1 MEEYML
7 YKMEKEM
14 KLDKKETRAMF
25 KDIRKDYSRKD
36 RQTRD
41 SWILYT
47 IGLVGLCGIILGLA
61 IGKLF

>member
-1 MEEYML
+1 
-7 YKMEKEM
+7 M

-25 KDIRKDYSRKD
+25 KDIRKDYSRKE
-36 RQTRD
+36 RQKRD
-41 SWILYT
+41 SWILFT